1 MADEDD
7 QSDAA
12 GAERAFEGLRAEVL
26 VMRRAVEALP
36 HEWEDKRPPDYT
48 PNFAR
53 IEKAISLFERRLAAV
68 EGQPALQR
76 TPEQYATAIERA
88 GREAVAG
95 AVQRLDQAVRDANNI
110 GNNLTNVIGAVRGRR
125 DQREWLIWIGVAGLW
140 IGFCV
145 GVIAYFPTMDAINYL
160 ISAF

>member
-7 QSDAA
+7 QNGTT

-26 VMRRAVEALP
+26 VMRRAVEVLP
-36 HEWEDKRPPDYT
+36 LEWEEKRPPDYT

-53 IEKAISLFERRLAAV
+53 IEKAISVFERRLAAV

-95 AVQRLDQAVRDANNI
+95 VVQRLDQAVGDAQKI
-110 GNNLTNVIGAVRGRR
+110 GNNLTNVIGTVRGRR
-125 DQREWLIWIGVAGLW
+125 DQRGWLIWIGVMGLMMGFA
-140 IGFCV
+140 IGN
-145 GVIAYFPTMDAINYL
+145 ISYNPASEAINYVFSVL
-160 ISAF
+160 